1 MLGHTYPL
9 RVKEMIIAVSCVTR
23 NTQSPRKMGRPRKER
38 RPASN
43 VSMTTL
49 IHKIIPEILTLFPT
63 DLTYIH
69 YWTYSPTSQY
79 RDKNAFS
86 FISNHL
92 TMLVSQ
98 QPATTL
104 RQATDMA
111 HAVVPVAQH
120 KINAA

>member
-1 MLGHTYPL
+1 METLHPL
-9 RVKEMIIAVSCVTR
+9 VIYYKNGQAILHHKSFVIESNESSHDSCT
-23 NTQSPRKMGRPRKER
+23 
-38 RPASN
+38 
-43 VSMTTL
+43 MTTL
-49 IHKIIPEILTLFPT
+49 IHKIVPEILTLFPT
-63 DLTYIH
+63 DLKYIH

-86 FISNHL
+86 FISNHR